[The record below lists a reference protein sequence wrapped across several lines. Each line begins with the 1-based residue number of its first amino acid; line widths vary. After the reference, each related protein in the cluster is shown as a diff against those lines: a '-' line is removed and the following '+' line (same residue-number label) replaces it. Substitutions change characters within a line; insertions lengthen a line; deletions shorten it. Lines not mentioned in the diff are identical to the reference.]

1 MTRMQLIRTCAS
13 WRPGTIAFRD
23 PAVATK
29 IALKSLASRVLDLND
44 EIADLDRLIEPLVTE
59 LDSKLLALEEV
70 GVENAGKF
78 LVTA

>member
-1 MTRMQLIRTCAS
+1 M
-13 WRPGTIAFRD
+13 
-23 PAVATK
+23 ATK